1 MQAEQFFRSMFRDCW
16 QSYDISKLSDYY
28 DESFNEVIDTV
39 DEHKQPMLIPKGYDY
54 MVKQSI
60 IHKQQFKDTTI
71 DIKRLV
77 ANDDNISVHFY
88 SSAVNRKTGN
98 LRHRCV
104 CGIWHCNEKGRIDRV
119 WAVVTPFH
127 IEHQ

>member
-16 QSYDISKLSDYY
+16 QSYDISKLSHYY
-28 DESFNEVIDTV
+28 DESFHEIIDTV
-39 DEHKQPMLIPKGYDY
+39 DEHNQPMQITQDYNY
-54 MVKQSI
+54 MVEQSI

-77 ANDDNISVHFY
+77 ANDNNISVHFY
-88 SSAVNRKTGN
+88 SSAVNRATGK
-98 LRHRCV
+98 LHHRCV
-104 CGIWHCNEKGRIDRV
+104 CGIWHLNEEGRIDRV

-127 IEHQ
+127 IDI